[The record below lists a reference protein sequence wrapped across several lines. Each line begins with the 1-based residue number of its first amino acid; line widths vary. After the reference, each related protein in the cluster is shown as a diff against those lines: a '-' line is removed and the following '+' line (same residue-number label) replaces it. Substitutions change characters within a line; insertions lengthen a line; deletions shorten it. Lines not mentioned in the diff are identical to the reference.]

1 MPDSNVRDVYETLTN
16 VQFCKPAW
24 SPTDNEKLKT
34 AIKQVGLDYKKL
46 EQIMGRTYFE
56 LAPEV

>member
-1 MPDSNVRDVYETLTN
+1 MRDVYETLTN

-24 SPTDNEKLKT
+24 SLTDNEKLKT
-34 AIKQVGLDYKKL
+34 AIKQVGLDYKRL
-46 EQIMGRTYFE
+46 EQIMNRTYSE